1 MPHSNHVSFQGSQ
14 RHNDMSCRF
23 ESDNNAWV
31 VLYSLLSIV
40 CWTLLRHSVQLS
52 WTERVYS
59 TQLNRGELNVCYS
72 WVDPRL
78 VGSWYQTKIL
88 WLECVKQWLS
98 EPNWYHTA
106 NVLSGKIPEKNS
118 VHLCTGI
125 LTGVIH
131 VTNSTGKSRYFYF
144 PTFYRSCQFQWKILS
159 KTGFWSKAVT
169 WISLIWQ
176 WIFPGKVSE
185 FICILPWNT
194 LILAGNLCVKNS

>member
-1 MPHSNHVSFQGSQ
+1 MQGTIHKGRPSSEGGRGSAGPTWKGKGGIQ
-14 RHNDMSCRF
+14 AKVD
-23 ESDNNAWV
+23 
-31 VLYSLLSIV
+31 VLFSY
-40 CWTLLRHSVQLS
+40 
-52 WTERVYS
+52 
-59 TQLNRGELNVCYS
+59 
-72 WVDPRL
+72 
-78 VGSWYQTKIL
+78 
-88 WLECVKQWLS
+88 
-98 EPNWYHTA
+98 TA

-131 VTNSTGKSRYFYF
+131 VTNRTGKSRYFYF

-194 LILAGNLCVKNS
+194 LTLAGIFLSKFLKGWQMKWSLYPCVVYWGLPIS